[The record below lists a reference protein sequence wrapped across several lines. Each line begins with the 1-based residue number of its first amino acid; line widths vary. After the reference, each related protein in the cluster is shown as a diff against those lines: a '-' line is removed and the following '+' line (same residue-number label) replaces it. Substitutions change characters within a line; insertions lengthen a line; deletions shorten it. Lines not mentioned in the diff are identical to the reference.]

1 MSDKNNKLLSMASRS
16 DIVRQAY
23 FKRIGYVPH
32 QGQILYHN
40 SQARFRLAN
49 CGRRFG
55 KAESITNEIPM
66 ADGTFKLMRDVNQ
79 GDSVLGPDG
88 LPTEVIDTT
97 DVMYNHDCAKVIFND
112 HTEVVVDK
120 GHLWQVVD
128 KAARKALVDPRRIYR
143 EKVLTTSEMQS
154 TVKTSNGKESN
165 YAVTLA
171 SPVHYQE
178 QNLAVDP
185 YLLGV
190 WLGDGAKGG
199 NIITTIDEEIL
210 EQLTA
215 LGFTYTHRSK
225 YDYYVNGLR
234 GELEKAGYKFD
245 YINLERTT
253 KSLATEKFVPEQYLI
268 GNVQQRLALLQG
280 LMDTD
285 GTIGKNGHVQFT
297 STTKNLAD
305 SVYQLVTSLGMK
317 GHRYERVTSY
327 TYKSE
332 KKSGKKS
339 YTIHFWPL
347 LEVFRLSRKQA
358 RVLPTSP
365 SQQYRFITKIED
377 HASVPVKC
385 IKVARKD
392 GLYLTSRNYIVTHN
406 SFMAARDLEPKLL
419 EPNKRFWIVGPT
431 YDLAEKEFRVIWRD
445 MIVNLGFGKDPS
457 VSKVYNKR
465 QGNMHIEF
473 TDRNTILEVRS
484 AQNPENLVGE
494 SLDGVIMSEAAK
506 HTQETWDRYIRPALG
521 DRRGFADFTTTP
533 EGFNWLY
540 DEWMRG
546 QDETFP
552 EYNSWRFPSYMNDII
567 FPGGVD
573 DPEIKLLK
581 RTMPKDAFTQEIEA
595 DFGSFVGKIFPE
607 WDVSKHV
614 KNHTFRPDWPNY
626 IGFDIG
632 YTNPL
637 AAIEFQVSPQDTIH
651 IWREH
656 YKPYMRIEEHIRELK
671 SREQPE
677 GYHITMCTSDAA
689 DPEAAETLNNKFAPT
704 VANPLAKVNWRDG
717 IDLMRSFMERDGGE
731 DEFGGKL
738 DEVPAYFVD
747 PSCEQ
752 TIREHNNY
760 KAPQNSSGKNVTE
773 MGIKM
778 DDHAIDAI
786 RYALVTIYRLGAGY
800 SLQDVSTEPEQESSS
815 TAHSVVKAKPIT
827 DSSGLLFAVNSASE
841 QQEQDPVGGF
851 TPLYESS
858 GISGFF
864 TQLGEF

>member
-1 MSDKNNKLLSMASRS
+1 MSDQNNKLLSMASRS

-55 KAESITNEIPM
+55 K
-66 ADGTFKLMRDVNQ
+66 
-79 GDSVLGPDG
+79 
-88 LPTEVIDTT
+88 
-97 DVMYNHDCAKVIFND
+97 
-112 HTEVVVDK
+112 
-120 GHLWQVVD
+120 
-128 KAARKALVDPRRIYR
+128 
-143 EKVLTTSEMQS
+143 
-154 TVKTSNGKESN
+154 
-165 YAVTLA
+165 
-171 SPVHYQE
+171 
-178 QNLAVDP
+178 
-185 YLLGV
+185 
-190 WLGDGAKGG
+190 
-199 NIITTIDEEIL
+199 
-210 EQLTA
+210 
-215 LGFTYTHRSK
+215 
-225 YDYYVNGLR
+225 
-234 GELEKAGYKFD
+234 
-245 YINLERTT
+245 
-253 KSLATEKFVPEQYLI
+253 
-268 GNVQQRLALLQG
+268 
-280 LMDTD
+280 
-285 GTIGKNGHVQFT
+285 
-297 STTKNLAD
+297 
-305 SVYQLVTSLGMK
+305 
-317 GHRYERVTSY
+317 
-327 TYKSE
+327 
-332 KKSGKKS
+332 
-339 YTIHFWPL
+339 
-347 LEVFRLSRKQA
+347 
-358 RVLPTSP
+358 
-365 SQQYRFITKIED
+365 
-377 HASVPVKC
+377 
-385 IKVARKD
+385 
-392 GLYLTSRNYIVTHN
+392 

-637 AAIEFQVSPQDTIH
+637 AAIEFQISPQDTIH

-731 DEFGGKL
+731 DEFGGTL
-738 DEVPAYFVD
+738 DEIPAYFVD

-800 SLQDVSTEPEQESSS
+800 SLQDVSTESEQEP